1 MGHESST
8 YFKRSDSARAMRFR
22 STTLDARKMLAPH
35 LELAFTSTAKSSG
48 KLDSCLWIPY
58 LTASRKSPGAE
69 RIRLTNGFTR
79 HLRTLSRTKLEGYTH
94 GTQTPDRN
102 EL

>member
-1 MGHESST
+1 
-8 YFKRSDSARAMRFR
+8 MRFGP
-22 STTLDARKMLAPH
+22 TTLDARTMLALH
-35 LELAFTSTAKSSG
+35 LELAITLIAKSSG
-48 KLDSCLWIPY
+48 KLASCLRIPY

-69 RIRLTNGFTR
+69 RIRLTNGLSR

-94 GTQTPDRN
+94 GTQTPNRN

>member
-22 STTLDARKMLAPH
+22 PTNLDLKAMLALH
-35 LELAFTSTAKSSG
+35 LELAIASTPKSSG
-48 KLDSCLWIPY
+48 KLASSLRIPY

-69 RIRLTNGFTR
+69 RIRLTNGHSC
-79 HLRTLSRTKLEGYTH
+79 HLRTLSRTKLEGYTY
-94 GTQTPDRN
+94 GTQAPDRN

>member
-22 STTLDARKMLAPH
+22 PTNLDARKMLALH
-35 LELAFTSTAKSSG
+35 LELAIGSTAKSSG
-48 KLDSCLWIPY
+48 KLASSLWIPY

-69 RIRLTNGFTR
+69 RIRLTNGLSR
-79 HLRTLSRTKLEGYTH
+79 HLRTSSRTKLEGYTH
-94 GTQTPDRN
+94 GTQTPHRN

>member
-8 YFKRSDSARAMRFR
+8 YFKRSESSRAMRFR
-22 STTLDARKMLAPH
+22 STTLDARKMLALH
-35 LELAFTSTAKSSG
+35 LELAITSTAKSSG
-48 KLDSCLWIPY
+48 KLASRLWITY

-69 RIRLTNGFTR
+69 RIRFTNGFTR
-79 HLRTLSRTKLEGYTH
+79 HLRNLSRTKLEGNTH
-94 GTQTPDRN
+94 GTQTPYRN